1 MAEPGLIP
9 RLPYSK
15 APSLNQCVTQM
26 TTFLYVSPNMVNV
39 PLFPVLSESVTPLGR
54 GWGYFFYFDF
64 GLFYKV
70 TGLIFTQVK
79 AHKGS

>member
-1 MAEPGLIP
+1 MPLSTTSPSQYIGLFL
-9 RLPYSK
+9 RL
-15 APSLNQCVTQM
+15 M
-26 TTFLYVSPNMVNV
+26 
-39 PLFPVLSESVTPLGR
+39 LFILMELCLIGCLGR